1 MQKFNTLKSIPA
13 YLPIVNIDTD
23 MIIPKQFL
31 KTIKRTGLGKNLFF
45 EMRYDDQGKEIG
57 DFILNQ
63 NPFNNSKILIA
74 GKNFGCGSSREHAP
88 WALLD
93 FGITCVISSS
103 FADIFYSN
111 CFKNGILPIVLEE
124 EKIKELSEYAN
135 RKEEI
140 SIDLN
145 ENKIVYG
152 NNEIKFDEVKNA
164 RYQVVIKNLR
174 DIRDTQLAHR
184 TVKGVFQDNWDS
196 LVKFVEIDSFTI
208 TQRRDSSILD
218 KEMTKRYGGV
228 KTYKD
233 IVIVDTLGLVSVK
246 DSLFG
251 FDDRYLRMMNV
262 PFSKNDQTK
271 FELNAGFLNQN
282 GIDIPVFESFVR
294 KRVIL
299 HDQSLNLVLKENQ
312 VQSVDGVNGPTLKIG
327 SMNEVNTNGNWPK
340 NYSKDN

>member
-1 MQKFNTLKSIPA
+1 MMKVLLFLSPFIAIGIVYYVKTSMQDKHRPYILGSLWVLILVFASLLFKSI
-13 YLPIVNIDTD
+13 Y
-23 MIIPKQFL
+23 
-31 KTIKRTGLGKNLFF
+31 
-45 EMRYDDQGKEIG
+45 
-57 DFILNQ
+57 
-63 NPFNNSKILIA
+63 
-74 GKNFGCGSSREHAP
+74 
-88 WALLD
+88 
-93 FGITCVISSS
+93 
-103 FADIFYSN
+103 
-111 CFKNGILPIVLEE
+111 
-124 EKIKELSEYAN
+124 
-135 RKEEI
+135 
-140 SIDLN
+140 
-145 ENKIVYG
+145 
-152 NNEIKFDEVKNA
+152 NEIKFDEVKNA
-164 RYQVVIKNLR
+164 RYQVVIKNLK

-208 TQRRDSSILD
+208 TQRRDSSVLD

-271 FELNAGFLNQN
+271 FELKAGFLNQN
-282 GIDIPVFESFVR
+282 GIDIPVFEAFVR

>member
-1 MQKFNTLKSIPA
+1 MMKVLLFLSPFIAIGIVYYVKTSMHDKHRPYILGSLWVLILVFASLLFKSI
-13 YLPIVNIDTD
+13 Y
-23 MIIPKQFL
+23 
-31 KTIKRTGLGKNLFF
+31 
-45 EMRYDDQGKEIG
+45 
-57 DFILNQ
+57 
-63 NPFNNSKILIA
+63 
-74 GKNFGCGSSREHAP
+74 
-88 WALLD
+88 
-93 FGITCVISSS
+93 
-103 FADIFYSN
+103 
-111 CFKNGILPIVLEE
+111 
-124 EKIKELSEYAN
+124 
-135 RKEEI
+135 
-140 SIDLN
+140 
-145 ENKIVYG
+145 
-152 NNEIKFDEVKNA
+152 NEIKFDEVKNA

-184 TVKGVFQDNWDS
+184 TVKGFFQDNWDS

-271 FELNAGFLNQN
+271 FELKAGFLNQN
-282 GIDIPVFESFVR
+282 GIDIPVFEAFVR

>member
-1 MQKFNTLKSIPA
+1 MMKVLLFLSPFIAIGIVYYVKTSMQDKHRPYILGSLWVLIFVFASLLFKSI
-13 YLPIVNIDTD
+13 Y
-23 MIIPKQFL
+23 
-31 KTIKRTGLGKNLFF
+31 
-45 EMRYDDQGKEIG
+45 
-57 DFILNQ
+57 
-63 NPFNNSKILIA
+63 
-74 GKNFGCGSSREHAP
+74 
-88 WALLD
+88 
-93 FGITCVISSS
+93 
-103 FADIFYSN
+103 
-111 CFKNGILPIVLEE
+111 
-124 EKIKELSEYAN
+124 
-135 RKEEI
+135 
-140 SIDLN
+140 
-145 ENKIVYG
+145 
-152 NNEIKFDEVKNA
+152 NEIKFDEVKNV
-164 RYQVVIKNLR
+164 RYQVVIKNLK
-174 DIRDTQLAHR
+174 DIRDTQIAHR

-196 LVKFVEIDSFTI
+196 LVKFVEIDSFII
-208 TQRRDSSILD
+208 TQRRDSSVLD

-262 PFSKNDQTK
+262 PFSKNDQTNI
-271 FELNAGFLNQN
+271 ELNAGFLNQN

-340 NYSKDN
+340 NYSKEN

>member
-1 MQKFNTLKSIPA
+1 MMKVLLFLSPFIAIGIVYYVKTSMQDKHRPYIFGSLWVLILVFASLLFKSI
-13 YLPIVNIDTD
+13 Y
-23 MIIPKQFL
+23 
-31 KTIKRTGLGKNLFF
+31 
-45 EMRYDDQGKEIG
+45 
-57 DFILNQ
+57 
-63 NPFNNSKILIA
+63 
-74 GKNFGCGSSREHAP
+74 
-88 WALLD
+88 
-93 FGITCVISSS
+93 
-103 FADIFYSN
+103 
-111 CFKNGILPIVLEE
+111 
-124 EKIKELSEYAN
+124 
-135 RKEEI
+135 
-140 SIDLN
+140 
-145 ENKIVYG
+145 
-152 NNEIKFDEVKNA
+152 NEIKFDEVKNA
-164 RYQVVIKNLR
+164 RYQVVIKNLK

-208 TQRRDSSILD
+208 TQRRDSSVLD

-262 PFSKNDQTK
+262 PFSKNDQTR
-271 FELNAGFLNQN
+271 FELEAGFLNQN
-282 GIDIPVFESFVR
+282 GIDIPVFEAFVR

-327 SMNEVNTNGNWPK
+327 SMNEVNANGNWPK
-340 NYSKDN
+340 NYSKEN

>member
-1 MQKFNTLKSIPA
+1 MMKVLLFLSPFVAIGIVYYVKTSMQDKHRPYILGSLWVLILVFASLLFKSI
-13 YLPIVNIDTD
+13 Y
-23 MIIPKQFL
+23 
-31 KTIKRTGLGKNLFF
+31 
-45 EMRYDDQGKEIG
+45 
-57 DFILNQ
+57 
-63 NPFNNSKILIA
+63 
-74 GKNFGCGSSREHAP
+74 
-88 WALLD
+88 
-93 FGITCVISSS
+93 
-103 FADIFYSN
+103 
-111 CFKNGILPIVLEE
+111 
-124 EKIKELSEYAN
+124 
-135 RKEEI
+135 
-140 SIDLN
+140 
-145 ENKIVYG
+145 
-152 NNEIKFDEVKNA
+152 NEIKFDEVKNA
-164 RYQVVIKNLR
+164 RYQVVIKNLK
-174 DIRDTQLAHR
+174 DIRDSQIAHR

-262 PFSKNDQTK
+262 PFSKNDQTR

-282 GIDIPVFESFVR
+282 GIDIPVFEAFVR

-299 HDQSLNLVLKENQ
+299 SDQSLNLVLKENQ

>member
-1 MQKFNTLKSIPA
+1 MKVLLFLSPFIAIGIVYYVKTSMQDKYRPYILGSLWVLTLVFASLLFKSI
-13 YLPIVNIDTD
+13 Y
-23 MIIPKQFL
+23 
-31 KTIKRTGLGKNLFF
+31 
-45 EMRYDDQGKEIG
+45 
-57 DFILNQ
+57 
-63 NPFNNSKILIA
+63 
-74 GKNFGCGSSREHAP
+74 
-88 WALLD
+88 
-93 FGITCVISSS
+93 
-103 FADIFYSN
+103 
-111 CFKNGILPIVLEE
+111 
-124 EKIKELSEYAN
+124 
-135 RKEEI
+135 
-140 SIDLN
+140 
-145 ENKIVYG
+145 
-152 NNEIKFDEVKNA
+152 NEIKFDEVKNV
-164 RYQVVIKNLR
+164 RYQVVIKNLK

-196 LVKFVEIDSFTI
+196 LVKFVEIDSFII
-208 TQRRDSSILD
+208 TQRRDSSVLD

-262 PFSKNDQTK
+262 PFSKNDQTR
-271 FELNAGFLNQN
+271 FELKAGFLNQN
-282 GIDIPVFESFVR
+282 GIDIPVFEAFVR

-340 NYSKDN
+340 NYSKNN

>member
-1 MQKFNTLKSIPA
+1 MMKVLLFLSPFIAIGIVYYVKTSMQDKHRPYILGSLWVLILVFASLLFKSI
-13 YLPIVNIDTD
+13 Y
-23 MIIPKQFL
+23 
-31 KTIKRTGLGKNLFF
+31 
-45 EMRYDDQGKEIG
+45 
-57 DFILNQ
+57 
-63 NPFNNSKILIA
+63 
-74 GKNFGCGSSREHAP
+74 
-88 WALLD
+88 
-93 FGITCVISSS
+93 
-103 FADIFYSN
+103 
-111 CFKNGILPIVLEE
+111 
-124 EKIKELSEYAN
+124 
-135 RKEEI
+135 
-140 SIDLN
+140 
-145 ENKIVYG
+145 
-152 NNEIKFDEVKNA
+152 NEIKFDEVKNA
-164 RYQVVIKNLR
+164 RYQVVIKNLK

-208 TQRRDSSILD
+208 TQRRDSSVLD

-327 SMNEVNTNGNWPK
+327 SMNEVNTHGKWPK

>member
-1 MQKFNTLKSIPA
+1 MMKVLLFLSPFIAIGIVYYVKTSMQDKHRPYILGSLWVLILVFASLLFKSI
-13 YLPIVNIDTD
+13 Y
-23 MIIPKQFL
+23 
-31 KTIKRTGLGKNLFF
+31 
-45 EMRYDDQGKEIG
+45 
-57 DFILNQ
+57 
-63 NPFNNSKILIA
+63 
-74 GKNFGCGSSREHAP
+74 
-88 WALLD
+88 
-93 FGITCVISSS
+93 
-103 FADIFYSN
+103 
-111 CFKNGILPIVLEE
+111 
-124 EKIKELSEYAN
+124 
-135 RKEEI
+135 
-140 SIDLN
+140 
-145 ENKIVYG
+145 
-152 NNEIKFDEVKNA
+152 NEIKFDEVKNA
-164 RYQVVIKNLR
+164 RYQVVIKNLK

-184 TVKGVFQDNWDS
+184 AVKGVFQDNWDS

-208 TQRRDSSILD
+208 TQRRDSSVLD

-271 FELNAGFLNQN
+271 FELKAGFLNQN

-299 HDQSLNLVLKENQ
+299 HDQSQNLVLKENQ